1 MRPGE
6 RDADDG
12 YSQHDRG
19 DQGER
24 QPPTGEDQPQDIA
37 ENAEWP
43 SPYRD
48 VQ

>member
-19 DQGER
+19 NEMGER
-24 QPPTGEDQPQDIA
+24 QPPTGEDEPEDIA
-37 ENAEWP
+37 KDAER
-43 SPYRD
+43 SRT
-48 VQ
+48 

>member
-1 MRPGE
+1 MPTMVIASMIAVIR
-6 RDADDG
+6 
-12 YSQHDRG
+12 
-19 DQGER
+19 GER